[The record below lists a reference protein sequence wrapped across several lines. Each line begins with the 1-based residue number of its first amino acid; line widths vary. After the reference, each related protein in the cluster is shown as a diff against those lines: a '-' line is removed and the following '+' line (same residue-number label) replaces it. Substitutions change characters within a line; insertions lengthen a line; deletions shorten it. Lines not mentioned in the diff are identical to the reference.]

1 MRRATRDPGHPGITT
16 SGVTNGLGIAPSPR
30 ATQDT
35 APARGHPPVWHS
47 WTVSTGR
54 LALGLGALALVVV
67 LVLGISQASKQT
79 AAPPKETTL
88 TQAQIRQRLSGAPAP
103 LAAIH
108 RQANQILPG
117 ARKGLTTRLET
128 LKGHPAV
135 VNIWAAWCGP
145 CRAEMPVMQR
155 VSLDLGRQVAFL
167 GVDLKDNRAAAT
179 TFLRKIPVTYPS
191 YDDPSGQVYNAERLV
206 GVPSTLFFDRRGKQT
221 FVHQGP
227 YFTRADLVKDIRR
240 YAMQ

>member
-1 MRRATRDPGHPGITT
+1 M
-16 SGVTNGLGIAPSPR
+16 
-30 ATQDT
+30 
-35 APARGHPPVWHS
+35 
-47 WTVSTGR
+47 STGR

-67 LVLGISQASKQT
+67 LVLGISQASKET
-79 AAPPKETTL
+79 AAPPKQTTL
-88 TQAQIRQRLSGAPAP
+88 TLAQIRQRLGGAPKP

-117 ARKGLTTRLET
+117 ARKGLTTRLAT

-155 VSLDLGRQVAFL
+155 VSLDLGKRVAFL
-167 GVDLKDNRAAAT
+167 GVDLKDNREAAT
-179 TFLRKIPVTYPS
+179 TFLKKIPVTYPS

-227 YFTRADLVKDIRR
+227 YFTRADLVQDIRR

>member
-1 MRRATRDPGHPGITT
+1 
-16 SGVTNGLGIAPSPR
+16 
-30 ATQDT
+30 
-35 APARGHPPVWHS
+35 
-47 WTVSTGR
+47 VSTGR

-67 LVLGISQASKQT
+67 LAVGISQALKGSP
-79 AAPPKETTL
+79 APPKETTL
-88 TQAQIRQRLSGAPAP
+88 TQAQIRRRLSGAPAP

-108 RQANQILPG
+108 RQANEILPG
-117 ARKGLTTRLET
+117 ARKGLATRLAT

-155 VSLDLGRQVAFL
+155 VSLDMGKRVAFL
-167 GVDLKDNRAAAT
+167 GVDLKDNRQAAT

-191 YDDPSGQVYNAERLV
+191 YDDPSGQVYNAEKLV
-206 GVPSTLFFDRRGKQT
+206 GVPSTLFYDRSGKQT

-227 YFTRADLVKDIRR
+227 YFTRADLVADIRR
-240 YAMQ
+240 YALQ

>member
-1 MRRATRDPGHPGITT
+1 
-16 SGVTNGLGIAPSPR
+16 
-30 ATQDT
+30 
-35 APARGHPPVWHS
+35 
-47 WTVSTGR
+47 VSTGR

-67 LVLGISQASKQT
+67 LAVGISQALKGSP
-79 AAPPKETTL
+79 APPKQTTL
-88 TQAQIRQRLSGAPAP
+88 TQAQIRERLGGAPPP

-117 ARKGLTTRLET
+117 ARKGLTTRLAT

-167 GVDLKDNRAAAT
+167 GVDLKDNREAAT
-179 TFLRKIPVTYPS
+179 TFLAKIPVTYPS
-191 YDDPSGQVYNAERLV
+191 YDDPSGQVYNAEKLV
-206 GVPSTLFFDRRGKQT
+206 GVPSTLFFDRDGKQT

-227 YFTRADLVKDIRR
+227 YFKRGDLVQDIRR